1 MALSNEQVKE
11 LIKAPKNGL
20 KLQKAIHHELRLSF
34 HSTIVDKK
42 DDANGY
48 LKDFMLWV
56 KSIVTATDKYAQFEK
71 LLTFPVATNALI
83 DEISD
88 EYVKVFDAQN
98 SLMDY
103 TFTDSKYK
111 ELFDE
116 FLQQNNDEHFWKRDV
131 FGAIFSAIN
140 SIVVV
145 DLPQIQT
152 TDYPVP
158 YYYLLPIDQVI
169 DLDYDSINKRL
180 NYVIFHSKGNIAAFD
195 NLSYRLFQTGA
206 NGEFIQIVNE
216 PHDLG
221 YCPANFMWRDNIDP
235 NDFYNKQSP
244 LSSQLGDL
252 DWYLFYSTIK
262 KSLDLYA
269 SYPIYWAYEGKCNY
283 RNPQGAECEGGF
295 THYTDGE
302 GNSKPV
308 ACPSCEAKK
317 LVGPGSLLS
326 VPIPRNSNEPDLREP
341 VGVVSVDSGS
351 LQYNVD
357 ELERLEND
365 IKQKATGKIDS
376 KLLSK
381 EALNEDQVRSQ
392 FESQTNILRYIA
404 SNLDAIRSWTMD
416 TVGKL
421 MFGEIF
427 VSSSINHGTEF
438 YLQSLDELTKEY
450 NAAKTA
456 GLPLFILASKRK
468 MLAELQAKNNP
479 SERDNM
485 EVLRYLEPYPDL
497 TISDCKNYGVM
508 EADPEGYAV
517 KLNFSYL
524 IDKFEL
530 EFGSIVEFGY
540 ALPLKT
546 KIERINEKLKDYV
559 KITIKSSTGSGTK
572 PGEQQPGTGK

>member
-1 MALSNEQVKE
+1 M
-11 LIKAPKNGL
+11 
-20 KLQKAIHHELRLSF
+20 
-34 HSTIVDKK
+34 
-42 DDANGY
+42 
-48 LKDFMLWV
+48 
-56 KSIVTATDKYAQFEK
+56 
-71 LLTFPVATNALI
+71 
-83 DEISD
+83 
-88 EYVKVFDAQN
+88 
-98 SLMDY
+98 
-103 TFTDSKYK
+103 
-111 ELFDE
+111 
-116 FLQQNNDEHFWKRDV
+116 
-131 FGAIFSAIN
+131 
-140 SIVVV
+140 
-145 DLPQIQT
+145 
-152 TDYPVP
+152 
-158 YYYLLPIDQVI
+158 
-169 DLDYDSINKRL
+169 
-180 NYVIFHSKGNIAAFD
+180 
-195 NLSYRLFQTGA
+195 
-206 NGEFIQIVNE
+206 
-216 PHDLG
+216 
-221 YCPANFMWRDNIDP
+221 
-235 NDFYNKQSP
+235 
-244 LSSQLGDL
+244 
-252 DWYLFYSTIK
+252 
-262 KSLDLYA
+262 
-269 SYPIYWAYEGKCNY
+269 
-283 RNPQGAECEGGF
+283 
-295 THYTDGE
+295 
-302 GNSKPV
+302 
-308 ACPSCEAKK
+308 
-317 LVGPGSLLS
+317 LS

-341 VGVVSVDSGS
+341 VGVVSVDAGS

-421 MFGEIF
+421 MFGDVF

-479 SERDNM
+479 SERNNM

-508 EADPEGYAV
+508 EVDPEGYAI

-559 KITIKSSTGSGTK
+559 KITIKSSTGSGTE
-572 PGEQQPGTGK
+572 PGEQQPGIGK